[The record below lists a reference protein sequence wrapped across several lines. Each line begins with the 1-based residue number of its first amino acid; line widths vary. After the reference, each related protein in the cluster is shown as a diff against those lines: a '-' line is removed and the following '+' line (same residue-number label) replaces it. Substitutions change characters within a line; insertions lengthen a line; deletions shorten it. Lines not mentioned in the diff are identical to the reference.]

1 MGSLSRRVGVNYSIF
16 MLAPARHFCS
26 DNEAMKRLM
35 KWLAAT
41 GLVLVLLLSAVAV
54 SLQYW
59 IGSADFRGR
68 VSQQISAAV
77 GVPVQLAR
85 ISVDVWPLPAVALDQ
100 VQFQS
105 RPPLTLERIE
115 ARPAWGGLLQ
125 GRLEIATLVVRNAVV
140 PEQALAAI
148 AAGLQKPGRDP
159 AGKSGAGSGSIA
171 VLPRRT
177 VLDHITW
184 VHAKGGSTTVDAEVQ
199 LDPDSMPASARVTV
213 LKGRFQ
219 GAKARIQRQPDHWLL
234 RAAIG
239 GGSAT
244 GKLQLQSGGKGAS
257 LLQGQLDTANVE
269 VAALTAPNRMLT
281 GRLEAHTT
289 LRAEFR
295 EWGALA
301 DALQSQTRF
310 TVHNAVVHGIDLAQ
324 AVKSVGLNRGGETRL
339 DTLAG
344 NVATHGRA
352 VQLTNLVAS
361 SGLLSAGG
369 NVAIAPN
376 RSLSGR
382 ITVDLASAAAGGAIG
397 VPLAVGGTLDAP
409 SVTLTR
415 GALLGAAVGT
425 MLAPGV
431 GTGAGAKLGD
441 RLGESMRGLFG
452 K

>member
-1 MGSLSRRVGVNYSIF
+1 
-16 MLAPARHFCS
+16 
-26 DNEAMKRLM
+26 MKRLM

-41 GLVLVLLLSAVAV
+41 GLVLVLLVSAVAV
-54 SLQYW
+54 SLQFW
-59 IGSADFRGR
+59 VGSADFRVR
-68 VSQQISAAV
+68 VSQQIAAAV
-77 GVPVQLAR
+77 GVPVQLGR
-85 ISVDVWPLPAVALDQ
+85 VSVDIWPVPAVALDQ

-115 ARPAWGGLLQ
+115 ARPAWAGLLQ

-140 PEQALAAI
+140 PEPALAAI
-148 AAGLQKPGRDP
+148 AAGLHKPARDA
-159 AGKSGAGSGSIA
+159 AGKSGAGRKSIV

-177 VLDHITW
+177 VLDHLTW
-184 VHAKGGSTTVDAEVQ
+184 VQANGASTTVDAQVQ
-199 LDPDSMPASARVTV
+199 LDPDSMPASAQLTILR
-213 LKGRFQ
+213 GRFQ
-219 GAKARIQRQPDHWLL
+219 GAKLNIQRQPDHWAL

-239 GGSAT
+239 GGVAT

-257 LLQGQLDTANVE
+257 LLQGQVDTANVE
-269 VAALTAPNRMLT
+269 VAALTAPNRTLS

-289 LRAEFR
+289 FRAEFR

-310 TVHNAVVHGIDLAQ
+310 TVRNALVHGIDLAQ
-324 AVKSVGLNRGGETRL
+324 AVKAVGLSRGGETRL

-382 ITVDLASAAAGGAIG
+382 ITVDLASASGAIG

-441 RLGESMRGLFG
+441 RLGESVRGLFG